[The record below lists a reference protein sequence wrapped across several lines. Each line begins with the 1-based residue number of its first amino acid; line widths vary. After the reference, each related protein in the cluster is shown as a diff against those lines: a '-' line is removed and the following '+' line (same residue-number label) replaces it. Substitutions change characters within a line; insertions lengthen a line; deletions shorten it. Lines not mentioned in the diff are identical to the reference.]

1 MGRPRS
7 TELVL
12 PRADSPGSTNS
23 AQVSDS
29 ERDAIRIQLER
40 MLASTVFRSSKRYS
54 NLLRYVVDETLEG
67 RADLLKERTIGVDV
81 FGRASDY
88 DTNTD
93 HVVRSVA
100 GDVRRRLAQYY
111 MESGREAELRIDM
124 QLGSYV
130 PQFRFPEE
138 RTGPTVVLDPPETPA
153 RFEAAAMVPAARPK
167 RAWYWPAIVGIV
179 AVAAASVLT
188 MRFAGPRTAL
198 ERFWNPVLA
207 SSSPVLICF
216 GGGGAATPPD
226 PNSLM
231 TMAEYDHQPSRRMN
245 VSDALA
251 LSELTGLLQSRG
263 KLYRIVNRAG
273 ATSFRDLRSGP
284 FVLIGAM
291 NNEWTL
297 RLTSGQRFSFERIPN
312 GARIVDKQNPSNT
325 AWSVDPGTPISQF
338 NRDYAIV
345 SRVRDPK
352 SEQTAVIIG
361 GIGSWGTLAAGE
373 FVAAEEHLKKLD
385 AVAPAHWEQ
394 KNVQIVLSTDVIRAS
409 SGPPQ
414 VLAVHFW

>member
-12 PRADSPGSTNS
+12 PRADSSGNGHG
-23 AQVSDS
+23 VLLSDS
-29 ERDAIRIQLER
+29 EREGVRAQLGRI
-40 MLASTVFRSSKRYS
+40 LASTVFRSSKRYS

-67 RADLLKERTIGVDV
+67 RAELLKERTIGVDV

-111 MESGREAELRIDM
+111 MEGGREAELRIDM

-130 PQFRFPEE
+130 PQFRLPEE
-138 RTGPTVVLDPPETPA
+138 RTSPATVLDPQEATA
-153 RFEAAAMVPAARPK
+153 RFEAAPILSAPRLNRRWFWPAA
-167 RAWYWPAIVGIV
+167 AGVIAIT
-179 AVAAASVLT
+179 ALSLLA
-188 MRFAGPRTAL
+188 MRFSGPRTAL
-198 ERFWNPVLA
+198 ERFWNPVLS

-216 GGGGAATPPD
+216 GGGGGSTPPD
-226 PNSLM
+226 PNS
-231 TMAEYDHQPSRRMN
+231 TMPMSEYDHQPFRRMN

-251 LSELTGLLQSRG
+251 LSELTGLLQSHG
-263 KLYRIVNRAG
+263 KLYRVVNRAG
-273 ATSFRDLRSGP
+273 TTSFRDLRSGP

-325 AWSVDPGTPISQF
+325 AWSVDASTPISQF

-385 AVAPAHWEQ
+385 AVAPAHWER